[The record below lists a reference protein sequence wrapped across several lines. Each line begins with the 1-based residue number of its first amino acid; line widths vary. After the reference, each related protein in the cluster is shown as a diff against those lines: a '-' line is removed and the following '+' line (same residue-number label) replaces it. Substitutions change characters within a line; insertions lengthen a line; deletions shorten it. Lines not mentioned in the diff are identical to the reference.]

1 MLNSDFGYPSLVP
14 ARPTYLP
21 VCDCYTYPGRN
32 RPLQGESPDEV
43 IMLAEEFAAQADHPD
58 FMAEVPRYL
67 FRNQLSWSLTPI
79 GER

>member
-21 VCDCYTYPGRN
+21 VCDCHTDSERN
-32 RPLQGESPDEV
+32 EMFGTPPDMILNNMEYAV
-43 IMLAEEFAAQADHPD
+43 ETFPELSFVPD
-58 FMAEVPRYL
+58 KPYL
-67 FRNQLSWSLTPI
+67 FRSQLSWSLTPI